1 MARLNYSGETDGL
14 SKGDATSLVAQTVD
28 VDEAG
33 NGISVDSL
41 SMRVNGGSIWL
52 SISVSASGPMAEMEA
67 LADTIAQGAVD
78 LGLEPD
84 TQTARESV
92 QISGGVN

>member
-14 SKGDATSLVAQTVD
+14 SKGDATSLVGQTVD
-28 VDEAG
+28 VEQAG

-41 SMRVNGGSIWL
+41 SMRVNDGDIWL
-52 SISVSASGPMAEMEA
+52 SISVSSSGTLSEMES

-84 TQTARESV
+84 TQTARQNIE
-92 QISGGVN
+92 ISGGVQ